1 MKKVF
6 QIKLKSLTRVFA
18 MVMALSLVTFTGCK
32 TYDSDIDQLNADI
45 VSLKNSISTDY
56 GAKITSLTTEV
67 NTLKTQLQTLQTN
80 GATKAELDAV
90 KADILSKTVSLTALE
105 AYKKTAQDAL
115 DALAKKTGDK
125 DAELLAEIVKVKNA
139 SDALGVRVDALE
151 KKVAGITSFDPSVLQ
166 GKIDAINATLDAV
179 LKIKDGKS
187 TVLTDIQSQL
197 DTQLALIQANEKA
210 IKEIQD
216 KLKTVVTTAQLDAA
230 IKDFKALQSKIDI
243 IFEMFNTRLTSLT
256 YIPTFHVNGIPAID
270 LSRIEACVK
279 IAPIDTFVCHLNPS
293 FVKLKDIDA
302 DNVVFSVIASSNLM
316 TGYSAPQAANTIKA
330 RVVKVSEG
338 KIYAVAADPKEMMA
352 LAPSEKDMDY
362 YFEKFNMIALQVPL
376 NDSVAKADN
385 VDPSERTITSEYVR
399 VHGGVLTPLLSV
411 NKPSV
416 TGKYPYVLPTTLAG
430 AKALTVEGVDGATS
444 TDIRVVTL
452 PYGVGNTINLIDSI
466 VAVDQN
472 FAKFVTAKY
481 GLKFKFDLKDS
492 NGTTIV
498 YNRGTNGTDQQKF
511 INLTDAT
518 KGTINAKV
526 FGAAETEIYASQGR
540 TPIVHVVMYSADCAK
555 VYEAFIKVVFANKA
569 PATPKTLPTL
579 PLTGKFACSGA
590 TAVVN
595 VEKMNT
601 VVYNGAEMSK
611 TQFHTAYSNV
621 LKTTLKDGEGNF
633 VGTAEYAI
641 DPQATDSYIINYT
654 LAPGVLEEYLKDNN
668 SYTFKDVIVFTPM
681 SSTDPIIKL
690 PIEVK
695 ITKPGIIKVKDV
707 WNAAYTETVRN
718 ALVPI
723 DGLTVKFVDQTRTPS
738 PEATG
743 WMTNIY
749 QYQKAATKDI
759 LPAPFVG
766 PEQYYFT
773 YTVINGEKVNIT
785 LAGGEKLIVADDYT
799 LTYQGETIAT
809 INGVYVTPNQSSA
822 KAKALLNKDKQY
834 LKVNLGLRA
843 SMCDGTFNLDK
854 FTAIFNRPISSTP
867 NAANEFINGVNVIA
881 GQLNDKGSYL
891 SIEEMIN
898 LKDWRQDDAI
908 LTNRFIKMVGDP
920 SVNEHEYYYAYYGVV
935 KNNITVDI
943 PNATTTYGN
952 GGKLNLY
959 SISLYVETIGG
970 KNYLRY
976 KNDGAVVN
984 ADFTITVPV
993 TVPYTWGTL
1002 KENITIPVRKTIIAG
1017 VKRK

>member
-1 MKKVF
+1 
-6 QIKLKSLTRVFA
+6 
-18 MVMALSLVTFTGCK
+18 MVMAFSLVTFTGCK
-32 TYDSDIDQLNADI
+32 SYQDDIDQLNADI

-56 GAKITSLTTEV
+56 GAKITALTTDV

-125 DAELLAEIVKVKNA
+125 DAELLAEIVKVKTA

-197 DTQLALIQANEKA
+197 DDQLKRIVANETA

-216 KLKTVVTTAQLDAA
+216 KLKTVVTTTQLDAA
-230 IKDFKALQSKIDI
+230 IKDFKALQSKLDI
-243 IFEMFNTRLTSLT
+243 VFEMFNTRLTSLT
-256 YIPTFHVNGIPAID
+256 YIPYFHVNGIPAID
-270 LSRIEACVK
+270 LSKIEACVE
-279 IAPIDTFVCHLNPS
+279 IAPVDTFVCHMNPS

-316 TGYSAPQAANTIKA
+316 TNGYSAPQAANTIKA
-330 RVVKVSEG
+330 KVIKVEGG
-338 KIYAVAADPKEMMA
+338 KIYAVAADPKELMA
-352 LAPSEKDMDY
+352 LSENNMDY
-362 YFEKFNMIALQVPL
+362 YLEKFNMIALQVPL

-385 VDPSERTITSEYVR
+385 VDPSDRTITSEYVR
-399 VHGGVLTPLLSV
+399 VHGGVLTPALSV
-411 NKPSV
+411 NKPTV
-416 TGKYPYVLPTTLAG
+416 TGTYPYVLPTTLAG

-444 TDIRVVTL
+444 TDITVVTL
-452 PYGVGNTINLIDSI
+452 PYGVGNSINLIDSI

-498 YNRGTNGTDQQKF
+498 YNRGTNGTDQQMF

-518 KGTINAKV
+518 KGTIKAKV

-569 PATPKTLPTL
+569 PAAPKTLPTL

-611 TQFHTAYSNV
+611 TQFHAAYSNV

-654 LAPGVLEEYLKDNN
+654 LAPGVLEDYLKDNN
-668 SYTFKDVIVFTPM
+668 SYTFNDVIVFTPM

-690 PIEVK
+690 PITVT
-695 ITKPGIIKVKDV
+695 ITKPGIIKIKEV
-707 WNAAYTETVRN
+707 WNSAFTETVRN

-723 DGLTVKFVDQTRTPS
+723 NGLTVKYVDPARTPLT
-738 PEATG
+738 ATG
-743 WMTNIY
+743 PMSNIY
-749 QYQKAATKDI
+749 QLQNVTTQSI

-773 YTVINGEKVNIT
+773 YTLIGGQKVNIT
-785 LAGGEKLIVADDYT
+785 LAGGEKLIVADDNT

-809 INGVYVTPNQSSA
+809 INGVYVTPNLSSD
-822 KAKALLNKDKQY
+822 KAKALLNKEKQY

-843 SMCDGTFNLDK
+843 VMCDGTFNLDK

-867 NAANEFINGVNVIA
+867 NATNEFINGVNVVA

-959 SISLYVETIGG
+959 PISLYVESIGG